1 MGKESPEH
9 PDLPAFLKRD
19 VNNKAEFIKMSDS
32 DVSETPESRP
42 AKSKGKASA
51 KANGHD
57 KGTKAAKAPA
67 KAAVKAA
74 GKPKGKTAHK
84 VAGKAETAP
93 KATTKARKGSEKPKA
108 AKSKAEVDQFGL
120 RKGSAK
126 SKAAAMYA
134 RKNGATLA
142 EVKDALGSVQLNVLN
157 GLEAEGYR
165 VDRKKEKRDGERPV
179 TRYSLK
185 AKA

>member
-1 MGKESPEH
+1 MGRVPPEH
-9 PDLPAFLKRD
+9 PDLPAFLYRD
-19 VNNKAEFIKMSDS
+19 VNNKAEFMKMSDS
-32 DVSETPESRP
+32 DVNDAPESRP
-42 AKSKGKASA
+42 AKSKGKMSA
-51 KANGHD
+51 NRSNGHD
-57 KGTKAAKAPA
+57 KAVKAPA
-67 KAAVKAA
+67 KRVIKAA
-74 GKPKGKTAHK
+74 DKPKGKTAPK
-84 VAGKAETAP
+84 VAAKAETAP

-142 EVKDALGSVQLNVLN
+142 EVKEALGSVQLNVLN
-157 GLEAEGYR
+157 GLEAEGYK
-165 VDRKKEKRDGERPV
+165 VDRKKEKRNGERPV